1 MVPGKFLLWAQTYL
15 VTTPLGTPSC
25 GLESGPRTYCSSG
38 DGFLGASS
46 ARAVKVKIVRHAKA
60 TAVVLEIMPSIPAR
74 QHWRLAPRA
83 GGWYTRRVRL
93 RHGDS
98 ISSHLAGPVCL
109 ASPGRHDAGV
119 R

>member
-25 GLESGPRTYCSSG
+25 GLEAGPRTYCSSG

-60 TAVVLEIMPSIPAR
+60 TAVVLEIMPLIPAR
-74 QHWRLAPRA
+74 QKKRFILPPR
-83 GGWYTRRVRL
+83 GG
-93 RHGDS
+93 GNND
-98 ISSHLAGPVCL
+98 
-109 ASPGRHDAGV
+109 GRDHVIDV
-119 R
+119 TYI